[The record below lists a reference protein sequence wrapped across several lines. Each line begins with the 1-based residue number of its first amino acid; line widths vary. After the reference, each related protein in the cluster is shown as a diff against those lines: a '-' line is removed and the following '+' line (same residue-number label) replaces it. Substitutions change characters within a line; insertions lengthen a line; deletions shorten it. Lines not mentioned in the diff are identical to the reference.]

1 MSIWDRPFGVVT
13 VGQQVPPIPALNAQ
27 ASTAPGPLPA
37 TLTLTSNTETLIP
50 SVLAAATPVT
60 VAVGP
65 DTALEQTIFDLVASG
80 TIKTGSTTNVTI
92 KVYEG
97 AAIVGGNLLGS
108 SGAIA
113 QNGTGGANVTAA
125 WFAHA
130 QLIFDSVS
138 GTLAGKIDFYVNKTV
153 VAAVTLS
160 NFVVGPF
167 LNAGNPSAN
176 PPTVSLLPSFCISV
190 TSSGATTGT
199 GATVANLQKFSC
211 G

>member
-1 MSIWDRPFGVVT
+1 MLSDRPYGVVT
-13 VGQQVPPIPALNAQ
+13 VGQQVPPIPAINAQ
-27 ASTAPGPLPA
+27 ASVTPGPLPA

-60 VAVGP
+60 IAVGP
-65 DTALEQTIFDLVASG
+65 DTSIEQSVFDLYASG
-80 TIKTGSTTNVTI
+80 TFKTGSTTNLTV

-97 AAIVGGNLLGS
+97 AAIVSGNLLGS

-113 QNGTGGANVTAA
+113 QNGTGGANVTRS

-130 QLIFDSVS
+130 RLIFDSVS
-138 GTLAGKIDFYVNKTV
+138 GELAGDIDFYVNRTR
-153 VAAVTLS
+153 VAAATLS

-199 GATVANLQKFSC
+199 GATVVNLQKFSC